1 LNRGALLSH
10 PLPPAEVLAALPAR
24 YAWSRAGKAGGVV
37 VDLQSGHTF
46 ALNATALHILERLV
60 SCPRERVLAQV
71 AGDFGLS
78 ATVASEAIAAVLA
91 ALDTPGVTSSV
102 PADDFPYKRV
112 GDEYVLYHR
121 ATPLLRVNGD
131 GTLAHLTE
139 ARGAGLPLAHLL
151 RLASPKILQARGLV
165 VLHAAASG
173 GGNGEALVV
182 FSGRSGAGK
191 STTSRLLAEARE
203 AAPFADD
210 LLVLS
215 SGEGPPRARAG
226 AEAAIYRWCDD
237 TGRTL
242 LARPDAPIELGGL
255 CAAASDPAAALH
267 PLDRLIFVAAERR
280 SGTALVL
287 HALSPDEAML
297 ELMEAVFL
305 GATAPPAVREFLA
318 ACAAL
323 AGAVPMARA
332 VVPEGLTALQAA
344 LARDLVPYI
353 SKITS
358 KR

>member
-1 LNRGALLSH
+1 LSL
-10 PLPPAEVLAALPAR
+10 PLPPVEVLAALPAR
-24 YAWSRAGKAGGVV
+24 YAWSRAGQGGGVV
-37 VDLQSGHTF
+37 VDLQLGHTF
-46 ALNATALHILERLV
+46 ALNATAVHILERLV
-60 SCPRERVLAQV
+60 SCPRERLLAQV
-71 AGDFGLS
+71 AGDFGIS
-78 ATVASEAIAAVLA
+78 AAVASEAITGVLA
-91 ALDTPGVTSSV
+91 ALDTPRVAPPV
-102 PADDFPYKRV
+102 PGDEFPYKRV

-121 ATPLLRVNGD
+121 TTPVLRVNRE

-151 RLASPKILQARGLV
+151 RLASPKILQACGLV

-173 GGNGEALVV
+173 GGNDEALVV

-191 STTSRLLAEARE
+191 STTSRLLAEARG
-203 AAPFADD
+203 AVPFADD

-215 SGEGPPRARAG
+215 SGDGPPRARAG
-226 AEAAIYRWCDD
+226 AETAIYRWCDD

-242 LARPDAPIELGGL
+242 LARPDAPIELAGL
-255 CAAASDPAAALH
+255 CAAASDPAATLH
-267 PLDRLIFVAAERR
+267 PLDRLFFVAADRR
-280 SGTALVL
+280 GGTALVL
-287 HALSPDEAML
+287 QALTAPEAML

-305 GATAPPAVREFLA
+305 GATAPPAVREFLS

-332 VVPEGLTALQAA
+332 VVPEGLPALQAA

>member
-1 LNRGALLSH
+1 MSL

-24 YAWSRAGKAGGVV
+24 YAWSRAGQGGGVA

-46 ALNATALHILERLV
+46 AVNATALHILERLT

-78 ATVASEAIAAVLA
+78 AAVASEAIASVLA
-91 ALDTPGVTSSV
+91 ALDTPRITSPV
-102 PADDFPYKRV
+102 PADDFPYKRI

-121 ATPLLRVNGD
+121 TTPVLRVNGN
-131 GTLAHLTE
+131 GTFAYLTE
-139 ARGAGLPLAHLL
+139 ARGAGLPLTHLL

-173 GGNGEALVV
+173 GETGEALVV

-191 STTSRLLAEARE
+191 STTSRLLAEARG

-215 SGEGPPRARAG
+215 GGEGPPRARAG

-237 TGRTL
+237 TGRSL
-242 LARPDAPIELGGL
+242 LARPDAPIDLAGL

-267 PLDRLIFVAAERR
+267 PLDRLIFVAADRR
-280 SGTALVL
+280 SGTGLFL
-287 HALSPDEAML
+287 HALTAPEAML

-305 GATAPPAVREFLA
+305 GATAPTAVRQFLS

-332 VVPEGLTALQAA
+332 VVPEGLPALQGA

-353 SKITS
+353 SKTTS